1 MHRAAPALQAAQRAD
16 GAAPAIPEPVSRI
29 RCAMPP
35 SILVVDDDP
44 GVRHALVEALLDAGY
59 AVEQASDGLMA
70 LKKIARQVP
79 DLILSDVRM
88 PRLDGIGLA
97 TTLAPHI
104 PPIPII
110 LMSANLLPYGCAYPF
125 IRKPFTLEAL
135 LTLIARTLPV
145 SAVVTVALS
154 GLGAVPG

>member
-1 MHRAAPALQAAQRAD
+1 
-16 GAAPAIPEPVSRI
+16 
-29 RCAMPP
+29 MPP
-35 SILVVDDDP
+35 TILVVDDDP
-44 GVRHALVEALLDAGY
+44 GLRHALAELLADAGY
-59 AVEQASDGLMA
+59 RVEQAGDGLMA
-70 LKKIARQVP
+70 LHQVARQVP

-97 TTLAPHI
+97 MTLAPHT

-110 LMSANLLPYGCAYPF
+110 LMSANPLPYGCAQPF

-154 GLGAVPG
+154 GLGAV